1 VRIRALLLA
10 IVTLMT
16 GACAATGIKLSEAQ
30 RCAESGGTWFA
41 AMEHCEQSSG
51 GSGGY

>member
-1 VRIRALLLA
+1 MRIRALLLA
-10 IVTLMT
+10 IVTLVT
-16 GACAATGIKLSEAQ
+16 GACATAGTKLSEAQ
-30 RCAESGGTWFA
+30 KCGESGGTWFA

>member
-1 VRIRALLLA
+1 MRIRALLLV
-10 IVTLMT
+10 IVTLMI
-16 GACAATGIKLSEAQ
+16 GACAAPGIKMSEAQ